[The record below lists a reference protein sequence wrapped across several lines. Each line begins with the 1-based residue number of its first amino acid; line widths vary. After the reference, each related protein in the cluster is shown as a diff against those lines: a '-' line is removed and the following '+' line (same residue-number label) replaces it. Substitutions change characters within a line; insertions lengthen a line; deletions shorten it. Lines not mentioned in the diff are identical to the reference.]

1 MFFTPSSRNAVKS
14 SAIKDIE
21 VNQKTNQAV
30 VTYNNGRQYLYS
42 GICEDAMF
50 DVIFGQ
56 VKSFGKWVNS
66 ALLQDADVSTFK
78 LAWFITHQFTQLS
91 IHLWTILSLS
101 KLSAV
106 LLMLSRVSLLTCLVG
121 WFLLSTA
128 TVKTIP
134 IPMYHAVQSSIFW
147 CNPTSV

>member
-56 VKSFGKWVNS
+56 VKSFGKWVNT
-66 ALLQDADVSTFK
+66 ALLQDADVSTFE

-91 IHLWTILSLS
+91 IH
-101 KLSAV
+101 
-106 LLMLSRVSLLTCLVG
+106 
-121 WFLLSTA
+121 
-128 TVKTIP
+128 
-134 IPMYHAVQSSIFW
+134 
-147 CNPTSV
+147 

>member
-50 DVIFGQ
+50 DVSFGQ

-78 LAWFITHQFTQLS
+78 LA
-91 IHLWTILSLS
+91 
-101 KLSAV
+101 
-106 LLMLSRVSLLTCLVG
+106 
-121 WFLLSTA
+121 
-128 TVKTIP
+128 
-134 IPMYHAVQSSIFW
+134 
-147 CNPTSV
+147 

>member
-56 VKSFGKWVNS
+56 VKSFGKWVNT

-78 LAWFITHQFTQLS
+78 LA
-91 IHLWTILSLS
+91 
-101 KLSAV
+101 
-106 LLMLSRVSLLTCLVG
+106 
-121 WFLLSTA
+121 
-128 TVKTIP
+128 
-134 IPMYHAVQSSIFW
+134 
-147 CNPTSV
+147 